1 MPNSTL
7 FWSWVRVTL
16 LYIIHVKQYEDSTN
30 QNHNCYCIYLPTV
43 FMFETLFYHML
54 NENIL
59 FVEDII
65 ENVIRDIGLSMMS
78 SYVTY
83 LFTEFTVKCAIS

>member
-1 MPNSTL
+1 
-7 FWSWVRVTL
+7 
-16 LYIIHVKQYEDSTN
+16 
-30 QNHNCYCIYLPTV
+30 
-43 FMFETLFYHML
+43 MFETLFYHML